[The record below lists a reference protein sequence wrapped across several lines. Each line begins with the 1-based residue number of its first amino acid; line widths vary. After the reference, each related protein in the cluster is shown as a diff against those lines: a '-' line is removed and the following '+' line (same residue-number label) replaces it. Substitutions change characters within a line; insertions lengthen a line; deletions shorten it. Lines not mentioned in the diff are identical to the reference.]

1 MDDKITLSVYD
12 YGEMMM
18 LKGRYE
24 ALCGY
29 FNKTYVALDE
39 SLIRAIMD
47 IPSSMSRS
55 SEDEDY
61 ARENTGIAF

>member
-24 ALCGY
+24 ALAGI
-29 FNKTYVALDE
+29 
-39 SLIRAIMD
+39 LIKLMWH
-47 IPSSMSRS
+47 
-55 SEDEDY
+55 
-61 ARENTGIAF
+61 